1 MIGSLSHPHTSSTA
15 RAGVRTGAD
24 RIVHDA
30 ASFLDGRRIG
40 VLTNHT
46 GRLSDGRPLVDAIV
60 QTGLARITALFGP
73 EHGIQGDVHDGAA
86 VDHSIHPRHR
96 IPVYSLYGKTHKPT
110 PEMLR
115 DVDVFVCDIQDV
127 GARFYTFVSTIAL
140 AQEACAEAG
149 IPFVILDRPNPIR
162 GIEYDGP
169 VRDPSLRSFV
179 GWMPIPVTHGMTI
192 GELARLWNGEGWL
205 ANGVRGKID
214 VIRMEGWTR
223 SQWYDETGLPWISPS
238 PNMRTIDTATV
249 YPGTCFIEGTA
260 AAEGRGT
267 NAPFELIGAP
277 WMNADAVLDQFSQFA
292 VPGVSLA
299 AERFTPRDIPGV
311 AGNPKFADQDCRG
324 IRITV
329 TDREI
334 LRPVRLG
341 IALIAAIKRVHPAEM
356 ELRHRR
362 FDILVGSSEVRHQL
376 DRNVDPG
383 DVCARWS
390 GALEAF
396 GEIRS
401 RYLLYS

>member
-1 MIGSLSHPHTSSTA
+1 MAESLSRVHASSSV
-15 RAGVRTGAD
+15 RAAVRTGAD
-24 RIVHDA
+24 RIVHE
-30 ASFLDGRRIG
+30 ASSLVDGRRVG

-60 QTGLARITALFGP
+60 QSGLARVTALFGP

-86 VDHSIHPRHR
+86 VDHSVHPRHG

-162 GIEYDGP
+162 GVDVDGP
-169 VRDPSLRSFV
+169 VRDGSLRSFV

-192 GELARLWNGEGWL
+192 GELARMWNGEGWL
-205 ANGVRGKID
+205 ANGVCGKIE
-214 VIRMEGWTR
+214 VVRMDGWTR
-223 SQWYDETGLPWISPS
+223 SQWYDETGLSWISPS
-238 PNMRTIDTATV
+238 PNMRTLDTAIV
-249 YPGTCFIEGTA
+249 YPGTCFIEGTS

-267 NAPFELIGAP
+267 DAPFELVGAP
-277 WMNADAVLDQFSQFA
+277 WMNAGAVMERFAKFA
-292 VPGVSLA
+292 VPGVSLS

-311 AGNPKFADQDCRG
+311 AGNPKFADQECQG
-324 IRITV
+324 VRITV
-329 TDREI
+329 TDRAA

-341 IALIAAIKRVHPAEM
+341 VALTAAIKRVHPAEM

-362 FDILVGSSEVRHQL
+362 FDILVGSADVRHELEQHA
-376 DRNVDPG
+376 DPA
-383 DVCARWS
+383 DICARWT
-390 GALEAF
+390 GPLEAF
-396 GEIRS
+396 SAIRS
-401 RYLLYS
+401 KYLLYS